1 MRGRA
6 GLSTLSKRRSPVVRH
21 KNEEK
26 PKHVSKVRTLRPTGG
41 APPAVVRV
49 RHGSDL
55 MVRQA
60 RGYSPGE
67 LEQAGLGMGL
77 ARRWGLSVDERR
89 RSALEGNVSSLKKW
103 SSQAKKVT
111 VEARV
116 EGEMRTIEKV
126 VEKEIH
132 RAGKEIHR
140 AEKEMKKTGKET
152 VEKIEAPV
160 KKRSKKKTQTKP
172 KTT

>member
-1 MRGRA
+1 M
-6 GLSTLSKRRSPVVRH
+6 RH

-140 AEKEMKKTGKET
+140 AEKEMKKAGKET